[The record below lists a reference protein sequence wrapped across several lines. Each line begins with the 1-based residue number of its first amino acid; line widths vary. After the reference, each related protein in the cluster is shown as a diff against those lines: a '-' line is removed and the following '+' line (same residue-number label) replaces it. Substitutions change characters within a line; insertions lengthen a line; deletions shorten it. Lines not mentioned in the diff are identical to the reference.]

1 MSNSKSTLLK
11 ATVFLLVPAVVA
23 VSYLL
28 SDLSATDLLNQSERI
43 KDWIAAMGYAAPVI
57 FTLTVALL
65 TAIGLPRLL
74 FCTLAGMVFGFT
86 WGFIWSHL
94 GTLLGAYLT
103 FLFAR
108 WSGRD
113 FIRHK
118 FPKISSIS
126 KSTPAKGW
134 KAVLLMRQLPISG
147 LYNDILLGISKV
159 SQKDFW
165 IGSFIGFIPLGIPA
179 TLIGAGALQLD
190 LRDIAQYL
198 GLATVSFLLLSF
210 SLNMFVGQLQ
220 KAKRRV

>member
-1 MSNSKSTLLK
+1 
-11 ATVFLLVPAVVA
+11 
-23 VSYLL
+23 
-28 SDLSATDLLNQSERI
+28 
-43 KDWIAAMGYAAPVI
+43 MGYAAPVI

-65 TAIGLPRLL
+65 TAVGLPRLL

-113 FIRHK
+113 FVCQK
-118 FPKISSIS
+118 FPKIIS
-126 KSTPAKGW
+126 LSDSTHAKGW
-134 KAVLLMRQLPISG
+134 KAVLLMRQLPING

-159 SQKDFW
+159 SQIDFW
-165 IGSFIGFIPLGIPA
+165 IGSCIGFIPLGITA

-190 LRDIAQYL
+190 IQHIAQYL
-198 GLATVSFLLLSF
+198 GLATCSFLLLSF
-210 SLNMFVGQLQ
+210 SLNMIVAQLQ
-220 KAKRRV
+220 KAKRRA